1 MTQPC
6 TPREPALR
14 LLTALMATS
23 LVLLLALAPLP
34 QARAADPGPMPLAN
48 AYAPFAGEPF
58 FLLSDA
64 TFGSAD
70 VATVRL
76 EVNSPQMLEPAGG
89 IDVRVY
95 RIPEPLA
102 FLQKQKDLHRVQV
115 DAKPAEEGLG
125 NLLTHLWDSWVVKS
139 RLAWQKLFSAQ
150 ARQAVTREA
159 PALKTPKGLTRPSTF
174 ESPPQFLPV
183 PGLTVVERFR
193 YPVQA
198 ARPIEPPKD
207 LKLAGSSSEFIRPSP
222 GNVFVP
228 IGQRAPG
235 LYLVEAIAGQHRA
248 TTLLFV
254 SDTVALTKVS
264 GGQMLVWAA
273 HRVNGAPVAATRVVW
288 TDGVGTLKSGSA
300 DAQGVLKLDRQAPEQ
315 TYVFGEDPAG
325 GVFISE
331 NFYYDSEVYSAKV
344 YAVTDRPLYRPGD
357 WVEVKVSGREFKS
370 ARESVPL
377 KDAPMTLA
385 VLDPAGQLV
394 STQTLAFT
402 GAHGAHARFALPD
415 NAVAGGYELRFT
427 MGDDT
432 FTAAFRVADYQKPH
446 FEIVLLPDKADFATG
461 EAVSGRLQL
470 NYPDGKPVAGAHL
483 SLTARAQ
490 KLTMID
496 GELGDTGQFPLKLT
510 QDELQTGSDGTAK
523 FVLPAAEQPS
533 RYVLTALATDGA
545 AYRVRTTR
553 EILVERGSG
562 AYKLAAQQRFSAPGE
577 SVKFTFAASP
587 RAGSAAAAE
596 LPRPARWE
604 RLRLDGRTKDGAK
617 DSGAMPAGDTLALS
631 FDQPGAYTVSLR
643 DDKGRLIGATSH
655 WVSGEGL
662 KAPAG
667 SIALVLNRSSY
678 QAGDTAEVLVS
689 FPEAVDHALVTLER
703 DRVEAV
709 ATLGQPAEWVK
720 SQRLSPTTWKLQLPV
735 REAMSPNMT
744 LSVAYVKNGDYV
756 FQNQGLRVEQPR
768 IVLDFRMPKAQYEPG
783 EVVEVD
789 VSTTLA
795 GKPVAADLS
804 VSVVDEMIYVLQP
817 EIAPAIDEFFF
828 HPRRNNVRTSASLAF
843 IGYDLATN
851 RLGELPAGN
860 RVNSRAIK
868 VLERPRRD
876 NVDTALWLPLLTT
889 DAQGRAHF
897 RFTMPD
903 SLTRWRIT
911 GRAME
916 PRGNVG
922 QQQAWVRSDKAF
934 YAKWTSPAWQ
944 REGDQAQAAV
954 ALFNQTGREARV
966 EWEAKGPGLERK
978 DTVALRPGAN
988 FVTLPIQATT
998 AGTTAVALTLRQDGR
1013 VVDRLETPLQ
1023 HWPVAWR
1030 SPRSLVLDLAAG
1042 DTTLKLPPD
1051 ATRVRV
1057 HFAQDAAAGH
1067 FNRWMEDLIDFPY
1080 GCVEQTASRMLPL
1093 SLALQSLS
1101 PAQQPLAPMLM
1112 QRLSTARLALAQM
1125 AGPQAQFGW
1134 WGRGM
1139 PDDAFLTGYAYYAD
1153 WRATQ
1158 ALKAPLPPAH
1168 WQRLLDVYAKQGL
1181 TLPPLQR
1188 ALVLAWMQE
1197 MGLPVNPML
1206 AALLESLQ
1214 EPAAG
1219 EAALP
1224 AGYRGSLA
1232 MLEGDAV
1239 DVPRDMARVLAVHT
1253 AGLAKVS
1260 VAPAQRS
1267 AAEAAAAR
1275 LAKAEAPLVQAL
1287 LLATQR
1293 GTPEQAVAL
1302 LGKVREDTPTFDR
1315 AQALLW
1321 IQRSLGGKTL
1331 ARGDAAAPE
1340 LPAPWRRSTSPSGE
1354 VAWVLPAGAAVP
1366 ASLAMPAG
1374 AKAAWAFVSYESRE
1388 AQEASLPVRIERTL
1402 WRVVPQARPAAPASG
1417 TRPGQPPAA
1426 DGGRMQAKLEP
1437 VEPGTPLDSNALYL
1451 DQLKLGSSR
1460 ALRWALLEAALPP
1473 GAAVESGT
1481 WGIDLDGGAATQP
1494 LERAQHEPNAQGY
1507 AVPVEAL
1514 RANDSV
1520 LVRHLVR
1527 FSQRGVFVLPPA
1539 RLVRMY
1545 EPEAK
1550 GVEQGGRWGRV
1561 EVR

>member
-1 MTQPC
+1 MKMLVC
-6 TPREPALR
+6 LPAAWLR
-14 LLTALMATS
+14 RALVTS
-23 LVLLLALAPLP
+23 LVLLLGL
-34 QARAADPGPMPLAN
+34 ARAAGPLPLAN
-48 AYAPFAGEPF
+48 DYTPFAGEPF

-76 EVNSPQMLEPAGG
+76 EVNTPQMLEQPGG
-89 IDVRVY
+89 IDVLVY

-102 FLQKQKDLHRVQV
+102 FLQKQRDLHRVQV
-115 DAKPAEEGLG
+115 EARPAEEGLG

-139 RLAWQKLFSAQ
+139 RLAWQKLFSTQ

-174 ESPPQFLPV
+174 QAVPQFQPL
-183 PGLTVVERFR
+183 PGLALVERFR

-207 LKLAGSSSEFIRPSP
+207 LKLAGSSSEFIKPSP

-228 IGQRAPG
+228 IGRRAPG

-264 GGQMLVWAA
+264 GAQMLVWAA
-273 HRVNGAPVAATRVVW
+273 HRVTGAPVAATRVVW
-288 TDGVGTLKSGSA
+288 TDGVGTLKSGVA
-300 DAQGVLKLDRQAPEQ
+300 DAHGVLRLDRQAPEQ

-325 GVFISE
+325 GVFVSE

-377 KDAPMTLA
+377 KDGPMSFA
-385 VLDPAGQLV
+385 VLDPAGQVV
-394 STQTLAFT
+394 STQALAFT
-402 GAHGAHARFALPD
+402 GAHGADTRFALPD
-415 NAVAGGYELRFT
+415 NAAAGGYELRFT

-432 FTAAFRVADYQKPH
+432 YTAAFRVADYQKPH
-446 FEIVLLPDKADFATG
+446 FEIVLLPDKPDFATG
-461 EAVSGRLQL
+461 EPISGRLQL
-470 NYPDGKPVAGAHL
+470 NYPDGKPVAGARL

-490 KLTMID
+490 KLTMVD

-510 QDELQTGSDGTAK
+510 QDELQTGSDGIAK
-523 FVLPAAEQPS
+523 FTLPAAEQPS

-545 AYRVRTTR
+545 AYRVRSTR
-553 EILVERGSG
+553 EILVERGSA
-562 AYKLAAQQRFSAPGE
+562 AYKLAARQRFSAPGE
-577 SVKFTFAASP
+577 SVKFSFTPSP

-596 LPRPARWE
+596 WPRPARWE
-604 RLRLDGRTKDGAK
+604 RLRLESQTKDG
-617 DSGAMPAGDTLALS
+617 GAMPAGDTLALS
-631 FDQPGAYTVSLR
+631 FEQPGSYTLSLR
-643 DDKGRLIGATSH
+643 DDKGRLVGATSH

-667 SIALVLNRSSY
+667 SIALVFNRAGY

-689 FPEAVDHALVTLER
+689 FPEEVAHALVTLER

-709 ATLGQPAEWVK
+709 ATLGQAADWVK

-768 IVLDFRMPKAQYEPG
+768 IALDLRMPKAVYEPG

-789 VSTTLA
+789 VSTTLE
-795 GKPVAADLS
+795 GKPVAADVS
-804 VSVVDEMIYVLQP
+804 VGVVDEMIYVLQP

-843 IGYDLATN
+843 IGYDLATG
-851 RLGELPAGN
+851 RLGELPAAS

-876 NVDTALWLPLLTT
+876 NVDTALWLPRLAT

-903 SLTRWRIT
+903 SLTRWRLT

-916 PRGNVG
+916 ARGNVG
-922 QQQAWVRSDKAF
+922 QQQAWVRSDKPF

-944 REGDQAQAAV
+944 REGDQARAAV
-954 ALFNQTGREARV
+954 ALFNQTGRDAKV
-966 EWEAKGPGLERK
+966 EWQAQGAGLERK
-978 DTVALRPGAN
+978 ETVTLRPGVN
-988 FVTLPIQATT
+988 FVTLPVT
-998 AGTTAVALTLRQDGR
+998 AAAGAAAVGLTLRQDGR
-1013 VVDRLETPLQ
+1013 VVDRLDTPLQ
-1023 HWPVAWR
+1023 QWPVAWR
-1030 SPRSLVLDLAAG
+1030 SPRSQVLDLGAG
-1042 DTTLKLPPD
+1042 DTALKLPAD

-1057 HFAQDAAAGH
+1057 SFAQDAAAGH

-1093 SLALQSLS
+1093 ALALQSLS
-1101 PAQQPLAPMLM
+1101 PAQQPLAPLLM

-1139 PDDAFLTGYAYYAD
+1139 ADDAFMTGYAYYAD

-1158 ALKAPLPPAH
+1158 ALKAPLPLAH
-1168 WQRLLDVYAKQGL
+1168 WQRLLDVYAKQG
-1181 TLPPLQR
+1181 TALPPLQR

-1197 MGLPVNPML
+1197 MGLPVGPML
-1206 AALLESLQ
+1206 AALLEAVQ
-1214 EPAAG
+1214 EPAVG

-1224 AGYRGSLA
+1224 AGDRGSLVMRA
-1232 MLEGDAV
+1232 GDAV
-1239 DVPRDMARVLAVHT
+1239 DVPRDTARVLAVHT
-1253 AGLAKVS
+1253 AGLAKVTVS
-1260 VAPAQRS
+1260 VAQR
-1267 AAEAAAAR
+1267 AAADAAVAR
-1275 LAKAEAPLVQAL
+1275 LAKADAPLVQAL

-1302 LGKVREDTPTFDR
+1302 LGRVRADTPTFDR

-1321 IQRSLGGKTL
+1321 IQRSLGGKL
-1331 ARGDAAAPE
+1331 PARGDAPAPE
-1340 LPAPWRRSTSPSGE
+1340 LPAPWQRSTSPSGE
-1354 VAWVLPAGAAVP
+1354 VAWVLPAGAALP
-1366 ASLAMPAG
+1366 ASLALPVG

-1388 AQEASLPVRIERTL
+1388 VQEASLPVNIERTL
-1402 WRVVPQARPAAPASG
+1402 WRVVPQARPASAPASAANA
-1417 TRPGQPPAA
+1417 RPGQAPAA
-1426 DGGRMQAKLEP
+1426 GDSGRMQVKLER

-1451 DQLKLGSSR
+1451 DQLQLTSTR
-1460 ALRWALLEAALPP
+1460 PLRWALLEAALPP

-1481 WGIDLDGGAATQP
+1481 WGIDIEGAAAAQP
-1494 LERAQHEPNAQGY
+1494 LERAQHEPTAQGY
-1507 AVPVEAL
+1507 AVPVEGL
-1514 RANDSV
+1514 RAEGSMQ
-1520 LVRHLVR
+1520 VRHLVR
-1527 FSQRGVFVLPPA
+1527 FSQRGVFMLPPP
-1539 RLVRMY
+1539 RVVRMY
-1545 EPEAK
+1545 EPEGR
-1550 GVEQGGRWGRV
+1550 GVEQGARWARM